1 MLCYWFGMGLIEEEL
16 VEEGREDLANHHE
29 RKRQSIG
36 RRSTVKGK
44 GLSIELLHFF
54 FNVVLTWK
62 IVRVSETL
70 VIYIYI

>member
-54 FNVVLTWK
+54 LM
-62 IVRVSETL
+62 
-70 VIYIYI
+70 